1 MKYVGLS
8 LHVPV
13 GWRDVG
19 KCGSQHVS
27 ISNAIQ
33 YGNVSTLGATG
44 KKGEK
49 KMGSFLLPQQN
60 HTNCEFI
67 FSNSYLS
74 DCNRRVT
81 SETGKPIGNADVCG
95 MVGPEGVIG
104 LAELSAHRDLNQSW
118 AIE

>member
-1 MKYVGLS
+1 MWGCPFTFRLVGEMLES
-8 LHVPV
+8 AEANM
-13 GWRDVG
+13 
-19 KCGSQHVS
+19 SAS
-27 ISNAIQ
+27 AMQ
-33 YGNVSTLGATG
+33 YNMGMCRLWEQPEKRG
-44 KKGEK
+44 KKRWEVFCSPNK
-49 KMGSFLLPQQN
+49 TIRIVNLF
-60 HTNCEFI
+60 